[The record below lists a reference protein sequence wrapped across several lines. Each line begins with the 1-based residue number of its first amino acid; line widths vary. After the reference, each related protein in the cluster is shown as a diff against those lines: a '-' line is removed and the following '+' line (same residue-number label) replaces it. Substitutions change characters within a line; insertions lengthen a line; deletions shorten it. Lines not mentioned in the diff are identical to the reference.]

1 MSLVVGTILWVSVI
15 TVLVAIVGYML
26 DKSTARQELGNNHR
40 KE

>member
-1 MSLVVGTILWVSVI
+1 MSLVVGTILWVSVV

-26 DKSTARQELGNNHR
+26 DRSTARKELGNNHG

>member
-15 TVLVAIVGYML
+15 TVVVAIAGYVL
-26 DKSTARQELGNNHR
+26 DKSTARQER

>member
-1 MSLVVGTILWVSVI
+1 MKLVVGTILWVSII

-26 DKSTARQELGNNHR
+26 DKSTARQELRNNHR

>member
-15 TVLVAIVGYML
+15 TVLVGIIGYAL
-26 DKSTARQELGNNHR
+26 DRSAARQEH